1 MNQSCPV
8 LVNAVLRGPYRRI
21 VFDAPEI
28 ARSAGP
34 GQFVHV
40 RINPLRDRILR
51 RPFSICRADAD
62 AGTLTIVYK
71 VVGEGTDVLSRMAP
85 GEICDILGPQGRGY
99 SFPADPPEIYPVLVA
114 GGYGSASTLFLA
126 ERFAK
131 AGVKGAFLMGA
142 RTADDLILADDYREL
157 GFDVLLAT
165 NDGSAGRKGFVTDLL
180 PLSLDAAGGRRPF
193 IYACGPGPML
203 TALGKLTMTLGLDCE
218 LSLDQHMGCGVGAC
232 FACVVK
238 VVDPGNP
245 DGWRYSR
252 SCKEGPVYNAREVY
266 FG

>member
-1 MNQSCPV
+1 MNQSCTV
-8 LVNAVLRGPYRRI
+8 LSNDVLTGPYRRI
-21 VFDAPEI
+21 VFDAPGI
-28 ARSAGP
+28 ARTAKP

-40 RINPLRDRILR
+40 HVTPLRDRILR
-51 RPFSICRADAD
+51 RPFSICDAD
-62 AGTLTIVYK
+62 PEAGKLTLVYK
-71 VVGEGTDVLSRMAP
+71 IVGQGTDALAGMSA
-85 GEICDILGPQGRGY
+85 GESCDILGPQGNGY
-99 SFPADPPEIYPVLVA
+99 TFPKSPAEIYPILIA

-126 ERFAK
+126 KRFMQ

-142 RTADDLILADDYREL
+142 RTAAGLILADDYRAL
-157 GFDVLLAT
+157 GFDVLLST
-165 NDGSAGRKGFVTDLL
+165 NDGSVGHKGFIIDLLPRFLDEAAGRKPV
-180 PLSLDAAGGRRPF
+180 
-193 IYACGPGPML
+193 IYSCGPGPML
-203 TALGKLTMTLGLDCE
+203 IALGKLALTLGLDCE

-238 VVDPGNP
+238 VVDKSNP